1 MDYAIFGL
9 VVIVVAVFAAV
20 VFARPEKV
28 LPLDELLSRMAH
40 IQADTSLTA
49 AQKLH
54 LAELA
59 YHGFQGSMVSVIGG
73 VHDVFANGAIVMKTT
88 SKDLPLIGVELKGVS
103 PEQLRAFDKGK
114 AVTLRVHLP
123 PWSAYSDVVGL
134 PAGFR
139 DARLFFAGR
148 WYGVKST
155 YRVRDPSEPKTGEFA
170 KQPPAVHKTGEFKAL
185 PTTGPATGTFKA
197 LPSTGP
203 KTGTFKALKM
213 DDPKRSQ

>member
-1 MDYAIFGL
+1 MDYAILGL
-9 VVIVVAVFAAV
+9 VVVLAV
-20 VFARPEKV
+20 VVGAVAFARPQKV

-59 YHGFQGSMVSVIGG
+59 YLGFQGSMVSVIGG

-88 SKDLPLIGVELKGVS
+88 SKELPLIGVELKGVS

-114 AVTLRVHLP
+114 PVTLRVHLP
-123 PWSAYSDVVGL
+123 PWSTYSDVVGL

-148 WYGVKST
+148 WYGVKNT
-155 YRVRDPSEPKTGEFA
+155 YRVRDPSEPKTGEFKA
-170 KQPPAVHKTGEFKAL
+170 AAAKTGEFKAL
-185 PTTGPATGTFKA
+185 PSTGPATGTFKA

-203 KTGTFKALKM
+203 RTGTFKALKV

>member
-1 MDYAIFGL
+1 MDYALLGL
-9 VVIVVAVFAAV
+9 VVIVAAV
-20 VFARPEKV
+20 IGAVALARPQKV
-28 LPLDELLSRMAH
+28 LPLDELLSRLSH
-40 IQADTSLTA
+40 IQGDAGLTA
-49 AQKLH
+49 AQKQH

-59 YHGFQGSMVSVIGG
+59 YRGFEASVVSVIGG

-88 SKDLPLIGVELKGVS
+88 SRDLPLIGVELKSVS
-103 PEQLRAFDKGK
+103 AEQLRAFDKGK
-114 AVTLRVHLP
+114 PVTLRVRLP
-123 PWSAYSDVVGL
+123 GWATYSDVIGL

-155 YRVRDPSEPKTGEFA
+155 YRVRDPSEPKTGEFKA
-170 KQPPAVHKTGEFKAL
+170 ANKTGEFKAL
-185 PTTGPATGTFKA
+185 PTTGPKTGTFQA

-203 KTGTFKALKM
+203 KTGTFRAFKA

>member
-1 MDYAIFGL
+1 MDYAILGL
-9 VVIVVAVFAAV
+9 VVVLAV
-20 VFARPEKV
+20 VVGAVAFARPQKV

-103 PEQLRAFDKGK
+103 AEQLRGFDKGK
-114 AVTLRVHLP
+114 PVTLRVHLP
-123 PWSAYSDVVGL
+123 PWSAYSEVAGL

-148 WYGVKST
+148 WYGVKTT
-155 YRVRDPSEPKTGEFA
+155 YRVRDPSEPKTGEFKA
-170 KQPPAVHKTGEFKAL
+170 AAAAKTGEFKAL

-203 KTGTFKALKM
+203 RTGTFKALKV